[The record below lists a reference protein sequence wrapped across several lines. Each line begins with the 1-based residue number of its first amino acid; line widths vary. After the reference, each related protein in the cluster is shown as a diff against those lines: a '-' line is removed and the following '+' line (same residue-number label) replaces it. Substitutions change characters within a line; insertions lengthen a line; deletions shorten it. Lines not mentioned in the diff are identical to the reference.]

1 MGAFGVMIGM
11 LHYAGLYVQIN
22 SAFKTVGFGEV
33 DNYLTGNGN
42 LYTPSLFQ
50 SIFVFLWM
58 FNGQMK
64 YQTEL

>member
-1 MGAFGVMIGM
+1 MIYFYISLEIGSEAMGAFGVMIGM

-42 LYTPSLFQ
+42 L
-50 SIFVFLWM
+50 
-58 FNGQMK
+58 
-64 YQTEL
+64 